1 MADCTICMAV
11 CIEDSDEGFKL
22 KKVIGLNLNVH
33 RYTVIRYHFA
43 LKISK
48 DILKMSF
55 HISHRAIKILANE
68 QSINYGP

>member
-1 MADCTICMAV
+1 M
-11 CIEDSDEGFKL
+11 CIDTC
-22 KKVIGLNLNVH
+22 
-33 RYTVIRYHFA
+33 TVIRYHFA

-55 HISHRAIKILANE
+55 QISHRAIKILANE